1 VPSKFWD
8 EIPKDWQDLF
18 DKKEIDQIELSVGTD
33 FQPSLGNIFR
43 AFLLPIKK
51 IKVVIVGQD
60 PYPNPAHAMGLAF
73 SVPASEKILPPSLKN
88 IFRELESDLGTTR
101 MNGDLSDWSGQ
112 GVLLLNRTLTI
123 GQNGSNSHRNLGWQS
138 ITEKVIKKLG
148 AAGNIGVLWGEDAK
162 KLELYFRKDRVL
174 SSVHPSPLSAYRG
187 FFGSKPFSKANAMLI
202 EQGLPIINW

>member
-1 VPSKFWD
+1 MPSKFWD
-8 EIPKDWQDLF
+8 EIPKVWQDLF

-33 FQPSLGNIFR
+33 FQPSLGIIFR
-43 AFLLPIKK
+43 AFHLPIKK

-73 SVPASEKILPPSLKN
+73 SVPASEEILPPSLKN
-88 IFRELESDLGTTR
+88 IFRELESDLRKTR
-101 MNGDLSDWSGQ
+101 INGDLLDWSEQ

-123 GQNGSNSHRNLGWQS
+123 GQNGANSHRNLGWQS
-138 ITEKVIKKLG
+138 VTEKVIKELG
-148 AAGNIGVLWGEDAK
+148 ATGKIGILWGEDAK
-162 KLELYFRKDRVL
+162 KLEPYFRKDRVL
-174 SSVHPSPLSAYRG
+174 TSVHPSPLSAYRG